1 MFKKKKRCEK
11 KTHEHV
17 QHVNMQ
23 TVIVELTGTAKNQ
36 LQQNVKLRGGQLNNE
51 LKLGFI
57 YLFII
62 YLYYKNL

>member
-1 MFKKKKRCEK
+1 M
-11 KTHEHV
+11 